1 MQDASC
7 PANTNQGRTEFVRPF
22 LMIFIRCSITCSR
35 PVARYKMRKVLV
47 FFNAQ
52 PVVVVETIKAVTT
65 ILRNYPNGEEIHLK
79 IMRVGS
85 YSITGDQTEIYVASD
100 RELSSEEIVSA
111 ANRLL

>member
-1 MQDASC
+1 
-7 PANTNQGRTEFVRPF
+7 
-22 LMIFIRCSITCSR
+22 
-35 PVARYKMRKVLV
+35 MRKVLV

-100 RELSSEEIVSA
+100 RELSSEEIVVQLTGFF
-111 ANRLL
+111 RKYPG